1 MRASRMIKYLLEK
14 CKRNLRFLQRRKANP
29 FNADPDIDFVMHF
42 CFFSIENAIRLERT
56 GEKKLCMKM
65 NEFLAFVDVCELDI
79 KDSDSLNIVSDYLL
93 ANLICSENKQVL
105 IDLRSAGWDPLLAS
119 LFKIYAH
126 KIKDLVQSYGYQ
138 PIKKVNIYF
147 MIRPCSNVKGG
158 FANTCFTV
166 DAENSEQDG
175 NENFKFIIESFI
187 REVTP

>member
-1 MRASRMIKYLLEK
+1 MINNFFEK
-14 CKRNLRFLQRRKANP
+14 CKRSLRFRQRRKENP
-29 FNADPDIDFVMHF
+29 FNADSDIDFLLHF

-56 GEKKLCMKM
+56 GEKKLSMKM
-65 NEFLAFVDVCELDI
+65 NEFLAFVDLCEVDI

-93 ANLICSENKQVL
+93 ANLICFQNKQVL
-105 IDLRSAGWDPLLAS
+105 IDLRSAGWDPLVAS
-119 LFKIYAH
+119 LFKIYSH
-126 KIKDLVQSYGYQ
+126 KIKELVLSYGNQ

-158 FANTCFTV
+158 FAKTCFTM
-166 DAENSEQDG
+166 DAENSDQDG